1 MFMVPRLNCAKDIDG
16 RNIRTGE
23 RAIVYHL
30 FDARARRSD
39 LSGEIGEAAG
49 TIANHS
55 GESAEPSV
63 RDQTSFNHATKHV
76 GIDIKRRMATAIC
89 SSVTVTV

>member
-1 MFMVPRLNCAKDIDG
+1 MFMVPCLNCAKDIDG

-23 RAIVYHL
+23 RAIVHHL

-76 GIDIKRRMATAIC
+76 GIDISAANQKNDSLTR
-89 SSVTVTV
+89 

>member
-1 MFMVPRLNCAKDIDG
+1 VTFQLGAKFGQMFMVPCLNCAKDIDC

-30 FDARARRSD
+30 FYARARRSD
-39 LSGEIGEAAG
+39 LSGEIGEATG
-49 TIANHS
+49 TIADHS

-63 RDQTSFNHATKHV
+63 GDQTPFNHATKHV
-76 GIDIKRRMATAIC
+76 GIDISAAK
-89 SSVTVTV
+89 